1 MKRTIIM
8 VILMG
13 LLSRSV
19 KAQIIITDT
28 DINHQRN
35 ELQGAPPFI
44 PELGVTHDQYAPL
57 SQGLLV
63 LSGLGGLY
71 LLKKTKKRR

>member
-1 MKRTIIM
+1 M